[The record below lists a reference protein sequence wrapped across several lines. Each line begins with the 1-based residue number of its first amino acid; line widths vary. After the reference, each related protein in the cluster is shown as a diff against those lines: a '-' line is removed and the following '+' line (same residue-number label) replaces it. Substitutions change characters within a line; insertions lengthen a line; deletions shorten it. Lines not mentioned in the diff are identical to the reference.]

1 MPSPM
6 NWSFTE
12 NAKRVRANKALTK
25 ARAKRD
31 EALRKVKN
39 QRASI
44 FKAQKNEAD
53 RRRKLESQFKKQLN
67 ELRAVATV
75 RKNTNANAA
84 YRARKLDT
92 MNQILGRLTALELQ
106 STAPP
111 PPARTAAPPPPPPP
125 PRSRAPPPPPPPP
138 ASTAWGGRTLKPAS
152 PPKTAKKNF
161 RTQMLNELKAKLAKR
176 GGTIG

>member
-1 MPSPM
+1 MDFS
-6 NWSFTE
+6 WGE
-12 NAKRVRANKALTK
+12 NAKKIRANKALSK

-39 QRASI
+39 QRATI

-67 ELRAVATV
+67 DLKAAATV

-92 MNQILGRLTALELQ
+92 MNQILGRLTALELK

-111 PPARTAAPPPPPPP
+111 SRTAAPPPPPPP
-125 PRSRAPPPPPPPP
+125 PMRTRAPPPPPPPP
-138 ASTAWGGRTLKPAS
+138 ASAWGGRTLKPAS